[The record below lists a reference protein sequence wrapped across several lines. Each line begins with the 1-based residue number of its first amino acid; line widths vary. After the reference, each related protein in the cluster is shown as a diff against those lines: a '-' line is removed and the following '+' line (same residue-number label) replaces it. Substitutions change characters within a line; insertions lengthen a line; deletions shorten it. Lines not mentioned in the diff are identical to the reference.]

1 MARIHA
7 RTKGKSGSTHPMRE
21 KHPEWSSLNPREIE
35 GRILE
40 LAKAEKSTS
49 EIGMI
54 LRDQYAVPD
63 VKIATGKTITQILEQ
78 NKITQEIPEDLQN
91 LIKTAL
97 KLKKHIDQHKKDF
110 KTKRSLSL
118 TESKIRRLMKYYR
131 REQRLPVGWKY
142 SLEHVFRSV
151 EYNLCQKRY
160 PKLVRMQHP
169 CCGPFHLRDEFEWCP
184 ITMQMGSL
192 RQGCFAKRCT
202 VQGTSS
208 MRR

>member
-7 RTKGKSGSTHPMRE
+7 RTKGKSGSTHPMRQ

-40 LAKAEKSTS
+40 LTKAEKSTS

-63 VKIATGKTITQILEQ
+63 VKIATGKTVSQILAQ
-78 NKITQEIPEDLQN
+78 NKIVPEIPEDLQN

-97 KLKKHIDQHKKDF
+97 KLKKHINHHKKDF

-131 REQRLPVGWKY
+131 REERLPKGWKY
-142 SLEHVFRSV
+142 SLE
-151 EYNLCQKRY
+151 QA
-160 PKLVRMQHP
+160 KLM
-169 CCGPFHLRDEFEWCP
+169 FE
-184 ITMQMGSL
+184 
-192 RQGCFAKRCT
+192 
-202 VQGTSS
+202 
-208 MRR
+208 